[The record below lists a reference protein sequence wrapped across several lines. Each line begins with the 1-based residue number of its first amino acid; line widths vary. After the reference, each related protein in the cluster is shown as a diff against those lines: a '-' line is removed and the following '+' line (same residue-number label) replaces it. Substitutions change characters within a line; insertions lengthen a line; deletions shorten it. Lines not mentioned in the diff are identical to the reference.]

1 MSAAPTLSG
10 PKCLSERLSLSVSLG
25 VGLGLGLSLSES
37 LSLNMSL
44 RAAWASAGLG
54 PKGVT
59 QRHHRAFCEE

>member
-10 PKCLSERLSLSVSLG
+10 PKCLSERLSLSVSL
-25 VGLGLGLSLSES
+25 GLGLGLSLSES